1 MLQKLSGSL
10 LVWSIVIGLLSPIAS
25 ADLSSAQS
33 LAAKWVIKSG
43 SSAAD
48 FRLNDT
54 ITRKEMLKIVM
65 NLSGKNVPNTCT
77 GKFGDVVDDWG
88 CKYIEAALSNGF
100 IAKNASF
107 RPDDTIT
114 KAESLKLLL
123 GARGIEKAYN
133 TSDWQGDWMNT
144 AFDNGLLTAK
154 FTDHNSTAVRGWI
167 FGVGAKPVTSWAV
180 ATSTPA
186 PAPTPAP
193 EESSTPVPE
202 VEEKVVETPTVL
214 AGQFADYSPSLVG
227 KNEATVLFFHASWCP
242 SCRAAEANFQKDD
255 FSKTDLSILKV
266 DFDSSTDLRK
276 KYGVTSQH
284 TFVQVDA
291 SGELIAKWG
300 GSNNLSG
307 ITSKLK

>member
-1 MLQKLSGSL
+1 MLQKLSGSI
-10 LVWSIVIGLLSPIAS
+10 LVWFIVMGLLSPLAS

-33 LAAKWVIKSG
+33 LAAKWVIKSAA
-43 SSAAD
+43 SAAD
-48 FRLNDT
+48 FRLSDT

-77 GKFGDVVDDWG
+77 GKFSDVVNDWG

-144 AFDNGLLTAK
+144 AFDNGLLAAK
-154 FTDHNSTAVRGWI
+154 FTDHNSRALRGWI
-167 FGVGAKPVTSWAV
+167 FWVGAKPVSQWTVAV
-180 ATSTPA
+180 
-186 PAPTPAP
+186 APTPEPAP
-193 EESSTPVPE
+193 LPK

-214 AGQFADYSPSLVG
+214 AGQFTDYSPSLVG
-227 KNEATVLFFHASWCP
+227 KNADTVLFFHASWCP
-242 SCRAAEANFQKDD
+242 SCRTAEKNFQKDD